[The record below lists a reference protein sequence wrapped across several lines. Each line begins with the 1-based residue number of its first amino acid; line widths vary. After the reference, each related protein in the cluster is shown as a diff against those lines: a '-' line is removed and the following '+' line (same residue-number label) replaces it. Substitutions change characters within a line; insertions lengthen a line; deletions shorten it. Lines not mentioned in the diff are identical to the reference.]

1 MPSLFNHT
9 APRGGLSVLLA
20 LIVASSVVPAA
31 AAQAP
36 SDSVAM
42 TLDAALARS
51 TGESEEVRLA
61 RSQVAYARSQVRA
74 ARSAA
79 LPQLDGTLA
88 YTRTFASP
96 FSGGGAME
104 LPDSLRFEPD
114 PTAPL
119 EERVRYLE
127 DKVPAA
133 ALGTLGALFGNLPF
147 GRPNTYIASIGGSQ
161 TLWSG
166 GRVGAAL
173 RIANEFQAAAELQLA
188 EQVADIELQTR
199 TAYFNALLA
208 QEMENIANAAVVQA
222 QSFLRE
228 EELRRR
234 AGTSSDLDVLRAEV
248 ALENLRPQLIS
259 ARNAAELA
267 KLDLKRLIDVPLTQ
281 PIVLTTPLTLPSGE
295 ALASPTIDA
304 RAMLARRAALE
315 AQERLVTIR
324 EQQVRIAR
332 GASLPSVGLSFNYGR
347 QLQPAR
353 TFGFSGETWRKDF
366 SATIGVQVPIFN
378 GFRRQ
383 AEVQQARI
391 ELEQERLRLSQLR
404 ENLQLQYERALGE
417 KQRAAADLA
426 ARQRT
431 VEQAQRVHDLTVLRY
446 QQGLAT
452 QLEVTDARLAL
463 LQSRTNLAQAIS
475 AFYLADAGV
484 ARAAGT
490 PAVAPTLRTIPG
502 AAAPAVTPSAVPGVP
517 PTVPPATQSPTT
529 ASTSTP
535 SAS

>member
-1 MPSLFNHT
+1 MPSRFKSS
-9 APRGGLSVLLA
+9 APRHGLFALAALVL
-20 LIVASSVVPAA
+20 ASSIASTA
-31 AAQAP
+31 AAQSP
-36 SDSVAM
+36 TDSVAM
-42 TLDAALARS
+42 TLEAALARS
-51 TGESEEVRLA
+51 TGESQEIRLA
-61 RSQVAYARSQVRA
+61 RSQVEYARSQVRA

-88 YTRTFASP
+88 YTRTFDSP
-96 FSGGGAME
+96 FSGGGTVE

-114 PTAPL
+114 PTASL

-127 DKVPAA
+127 DKVPNA
-133 ALGTLGALFGNLPF
+133 ALGSLGALFGNLPF

-208 QEMENIANAAVVQA
+208 QEMEDIANAAVVQA
-222 QSFLRE
+222 EAFLRD

-267 KLDLKRLIDVPLTQ
+267 KLDLKRLIDVPLEQ
-281 PIVLTTPLTLPSGE
+281 PIALTTPLVQPSGE
-295 ALASPTIDA
+295 DLASPTIDS
-304 RAMLARRAALE
+304 RALLARRAALE

-404 ENLQLQYERALGE
+404 ENLQLQYERARGE

-490 PAVAPTLRTIPG
+490 PAVAPTLRTQDVTPQ
-502 AAAPAVTPSAVPGVP
+502 AVPAVP
-517 PTVPPATQSPTT
+517 PAVPPATQSPTT
-529 ASTSTP
+529 APGSTP

>member
-1 MPSLFNHT
+1 MTDHIPAGALRRRAARSAAT
-9 APRGGLSVLLA
+9 ALA
-20 LIVASSVVPAA
+20 LACAATGALRAQTPARA
-31 AAQAP
+31 
-36 SDSVAM
+36 DSVTM

-51 TGESEEVRLA
+51 TGESQEVRLA
-61 RSQVAYARSQVRA
+61 RAQVDYARTQVRA

-79 LPQLDGTLA
+79 LPQLDGQLA

-96 FSGGGAME
+96 FSGGTFE
-104 LPDSLRFEPD
+104 LPDSLKFEPD
-114 PTAPL
+114 PSAPL

-127 DKVPAA
+127 DKVPNA
-133 ALGTLGALFGNLPF
+133 ALGALGSLFGNLPF
-147 GRPNTYIASIGGSQ
+147 GRPNTYVARLTGAQ

-173 RIANEFQAAAELQLA
+173 RIATEFEAAAELQLA

-208 QEMENIANAAVVQA
+208 QEMENIAAAAVVQA
-222 QSFLRE
+222 EAFLRE
-228 EELRRR
+228 EALRRR

-248 ALENLRPQLIS
+248 ALENLRPQLIA
-259 ARNAAELA
+259 ARNAADLA

-281 PIVLTTPLTLPSGE
+281 PIVLTTPLTVPS
-295 ALASPTIDA
+295 AQDLATPTIDA
-304 RAMLARRAALE
+304 RALLARRAALE

-324 EQQVRIAR
+324 EQQVRIAK
-332 GASLPSVGLSFNYGR
+332 GASLPSVGLSFAYGR

-353 TFGFSGETWRKDF
+353 TFGFGDEPWQKDA
-366 SATIGVQVPIFN
+366 SATIAVQVPIFN

-391 ELEQERLRLSQLR
+391 ELAQERLRLSQLQ

-490 PAVAPTLRTIPG
+490 PAVAPTLRAVDPVVPPAPQPP
-502 AAAPAVTPSAVPGVP
+502 AAASTTTPSAP
-517 PTVPPATQSPTT
+517 
-529 ASTSTP
+529 
-535 SAS
+535 

>member
-1 MPSLFNHT
+1 
-9 APRGGLSVLLA
+9 
-20 LIVASSVVPAA
+20 
-31 AAQAP
+31 
-36 SDSVAM
+36 M
-42 TLDAALARS
+42 TLEAALARS
-51 TGESEEVRLA
+51 TGESQEVRLA
-61 RSQVAYARSQVRA
+61 RAQVDYARTQVRA

-79 LPQLDGTLA
+79 LPTLDGRLA

-96 FSGGGAME
+96 FAGGGFT

-114 PTAPL
+114 PSLPL
-119 EERVRYLE
+119 EQRVAYLE

-133 ALGTLGALFGNLPF
+133 ALGSLGSLFGNLPF
-147 GRPNTYIASIGGSQ
+147 GRPNTYTAGINGSQ

-173 RIANEFQAAAELQLA
+173 RIAREFEAAAELQLE

-208 QEMENIANAAVVQA
+208 QEMERIAAAAVVQA
-222 QSFLRE
+222 ESFLRE
-228 EELRRR
+228 EQLRRR

-248 ALENLRPQLIS
+248 ALENLRPQLIA
-259 ARNAAELA
+259 ARNAAELS

-281 PIVLTTPLTLPSGE
+281 PLALTTPLTVPSAQE
-295 ALASPTIDA
+295 LAFPTIDA
-304 RAMLARRAALE
+304 RALLARRAALE
-315 AQERLVTIR
+315 AQQRLVTIR
-324 EQQVRIAR
+324 EQQVRIAQ
-332 GASLPSVGLSFNYGR
+332 GASLPSVALSFNYGR
-347 QLQPAR
+347 QLQPQR
-353 TFGFSGETWRKDF
+353 TFGFDEGPWQQDA
-366 SATIGVQVPIFN
+366 SATISVNVPIFN

-391 ELEQERLRLSQLR
+391 ELGQERLRLRQLE
-404 ENLQLQYERALGE
+404 ENLELQYERALGE

-490 PAVAPTLRTIPG
+490 PAVAPTLQPIVPS
-502 AAAPAVTPSAVPGVP
+502 PTPSATQP
-517 PTVPPATQSPTT
+517 PTAAP
-529 ASTSTP
+529 STTP
-535 SAS
+535 SAP